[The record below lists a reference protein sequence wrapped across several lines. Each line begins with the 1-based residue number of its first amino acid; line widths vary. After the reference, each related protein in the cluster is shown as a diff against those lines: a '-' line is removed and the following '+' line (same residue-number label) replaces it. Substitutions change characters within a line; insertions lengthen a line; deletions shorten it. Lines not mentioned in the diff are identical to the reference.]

1 MPAITTEP
9 PSPTVGVAV
18 LDADVDR
25 LTTDADLPAA
35 CPDALEEHGVLLFR
49 ELHATDEQQAA
60 FARRLGTLARFPNYP
75 NPEVMEIS
83 FDPDNPNA
91 EYFASNDY
99 WHLDGF
105 MDEIPAKASVMS
117 AHVVTEQGGET
128 EFAST
133 YAAHDELSEPEKTR
147 FADLR
152 MIHSFE
158 TIRG

>member
-1 MPAITTEP
+1 MK
-9 PSPTVGVAV
+9 
-18 LDADVDR
+18 
-25 LTTDADLPAA
+25 
-35 CPDALEEHGVLLFR
+35 
-49 ELHATDEQQAA
+49 
-60 FARRLGTLARFPNYP
+60 
-75 NPEVMEIS
+75 IS

-99 WHLDGF
+99 WRLDGF
-105 MDEIPAKASVMS
+105 MVEIPAKASVMS